1 MEIYPYLNFDG
12 QAEEAMTFYQSILG
26 GEFEGGIS
34 YFGEAPGMDLPE
46 EEKNRVMHI
55 SLKISDGIKIMASD
69 TSPSMGQIWIKGNHN
84 YISLNTDSKDQGV
97 QIFTKLSESGSIE
110 MEFQK
115 TFWGAYFGSFKDKFG
130 IGWMVNYDLKT
141 GEE

>member
-12 QAEEAMTFYQSILG
+12 QAEEAMTFYQSVLG
-26 GEFEGGIS
+26 GDFEGGIS

-55 SLKISDGIKIMASD
+55 GLKISENLKIMASD
-69 TSPSMGQIWIKGNHN
+69 TSPSTGQSWIKGNHN
-84 YISLNTDSKDQGV
+84 HISLHADSIEQGEH
-97 QIFTKLSESGSIE
+97 IFNQLSEGGSIE
-110 MEFQK
+110 MAYQK
-115 TFWGAYFGSFKDKFG
+115 TFWGAHFGSFEDKFG
-130 IGWMVNYDLKT
+130 IGWMVSYNLEG

>member
-1 MEIYPYLNFDG
+1 MDIYPYLNFDG

-55 SLKISDGIKIMASD
+55 SLKIADGLKIMASD
-69 TSPSMGQIWIKGNHN
+69 TSPSMGHIWIKGNHN
-84 YISLNTDSKDQGV
+84 HVSINVDSKDQG
-97 QIFTKLSESGSIE
+97 QRIFSQLSEGGSVE
-110 MEFQK
+110 MDYQK
-115 TFWGAYFGSFKDKFG
+115 TFWGAYFGSFEDKFG
-130 IGWMVNYDLKT
+130 IGWMVNYDLQT

>member
-12 QAEEAMTFYQSILG
+12 QAEEAMIFYQSVLG

-46 EEKNRVMHI
+46 DEKNRVMHI
-55 SLKISDGIKIMASD
+55 SLKISDGLKIMASD
-69 TSPSMGQIWIKGNHN
+69 TSPSMGHIWIKGNHN
-84 YISLNTDSKDQGV
+84 YISLNADSKDQGA
-97 QIFTKLSESGSIE
+97 QIFAKLSEGGSIE

-115 TFWGAYFGSFKDKFG
+115 TFWGAYFGSFEDKFG

>member
-1 MEIYPYLNFDG
+1 MNIYPYLNFDG
-12 QAEEAMTFYQSILG
+12 RAEEAMLFYQSILG

-46 EEKNRVMHI
+46 DEKNRVMHI
-55 SLKISDGIKIMASD
+55 SLKITESLKIMASD

-84 YISLNTDSKDQGV
+84 YVSINADSKKQGE
-97 QIFTKLSESGSIE
+97 QIFNQLSAGGSVE
-110 MEFQK
+110 MAYQK
-115 TFWGAYFGSFKDKFG
+115 TFWGAYFGSFEDKFG
-130 IGWMVNYDLKT
+130 IGWMVNYDLQG

>member
-12 QAEEAMTFYQSILG
+12 QAEKAMIFYQSVLG

-55 SLKISDGIKIMASD
+55 SLKISDGLKIMASD
-69 TSPSMGQIWIKGNHN
+69 TSPSMGNIWIKGNHN
-84 YISLNTDSKDQGV
+84 YISLNADSKDQGA
-97 QIFTKLSESGSIE
+97 QIFAKLSEGGTVE
-110 MEFQK
+110 MEYQK
-115 TFWGAYFGSFKDKFG
+115 TFWGAYFGSLEDKFG

>member
-12 QAEEAMTFYQSILG
+12 QAEKAMIFYQSVLG

-55 SLKISDGIKIMASD
+55 SLKISDGLKIMASD
-69 TSPSMGQIWIKGNHN
+69 TSPSMGNIWIKGNHN
-84 YISLNTDSKDQGV
+84 YISLNADSKDQGA
-97 QIFTKLSESGSIE
+97 QIFAKLSEGGTVE
-110 MEFQK
+110 MEYQK
-115 TFWGAYFGSFKDKFG
+115 TFWGAYFGSLEDKFS

>member
-1 MEIYPYLNFDG
+1 MDIYPYLNFDG

-34 YFGEAPGMDLPE
+34 RFGEAPGMDLPE

-55 SLKISDGIKIMASD
+55 SLKIADGLKIMASD
-69 TSPSMGQIWIKGNHN
+69 TSPSMGHIWIKGNHN
-84 YISLNTDSKDQGV
+84 HVSINVDSKDQG
-97 QIFTKLSESGSIE
+97 QRIFSQLSEGGSVE
-110 MEFQK
+110 MDYQK
-115 TFWGAYFGSFKDKFG
+115 TFWGAYFGSFEDKFG
-130 IGWMVNYDLKT
+130 IGWMVNYDLQT

>member
-12 QAEEAMTFYQSILG
+12 KAEEAMTFYQSILG

-34 YFGEAPGMDLPE
+34 YFGEAPGRDLPE
-46 EEKNRVMHI
+46 EEKSRVMHI
-55 SLKISDGIKIMASD
+55 SLKISEGLKIMASD

-84 YISLNTDSKDQGV
+84 YICINADSKEQGE
-97 QIFTKLSESGSIE
+97 QIFAGLSADGKVD
-110 MEFQK
+110 MDYQK
-115 TFWGAYFGSFKDKFG
+115 TFWGAYYGSFEDKFG